1 MIKELIE
8 KYKKLKKETVIIK
21 EYGSPKIETVQ
32 LEREFPIE
40 VIASIFENRLFAP
53 LEEIEDFASFITNE
67 NVNLSNI
74 QRFIPTIQNEILKQ
88 YPNLNVL
95 CFSNNEICLSPRRIE
110 WTKDWYIKHNGNT
123 LMIKS
128 LKKGCIKTL
137 TMQDK

>member
-40 VIASIFENRLFAP
+40 VIASTLENRLLVP
-53 LEEIEDFASFITNE
+53 LEDIEDFWSFITNE
-67 NVNLSNI
+67 NVNISNI
-74 QRFIPTIQNEILKQ
+74 QRFLPIIQNEIFKQ
-88 YPNLNVL
+88 NPNFKILGM
-95 CFSNNEICLSPRRIE
+95 SNNEIYLSESEIK
-110 WTKDWYIKHNGNT
+110 WLNKWYKEHNGST
-123 LMIKS
+123 IIIKS